1 MTDLAAIRAAI
12 GLFHLPSN
20 VRHVRAEPLP
30 SGIDHLLR
38 IAAGD
43 CDAETEVAAALDRP
57 PHVVR
62 EAAEFYIE
70 QVLFSPESDHY
81 RILGATPASTN
92 QELRRNMALLMSWL
106 HPDKHPT
113 GDRSVFAARV
123 TGAWDSLR
131 SAEKRAEY
139 DAGRAAAQASA
150 RVRKAKRPTRAE
162 GRGSLG
168 RANSTHPGLAH
179 GHDQRT
185 WAMVEQEGLLQ
196 RTLAFLRRVLGQRS
210 IP

>member
-1 MTDLAAIRAAI
+1 MTDLAAIRAAVA
-12 GLFHLPSN
+12 LFHLPSS

-43 CDAETEVAAALDRP
+43 ADAEGEVAAALDRP

-62 EAAEFYIE
+62 EAAEFFIE

-81 RILGATPASTN
+81 RILGATPSSSN

-106 HPDKHPT
+106 HPDKHPG

-131 SAEKRAEY
+131 SQERRAEY
-139 DAGRAAAQASA
+139 DAARATALASAGARKSKRHSRPGGRA
-150 RVRKAKRPTRAE
+150 P
-162 GRGSLG
+162 LG
-168 RANSTHPGLAH
+168 RVNSVHPGLAH
-179 GHDQRT
+179 GHDPRR
-185 WAMVEQEGLLQ
+185 WASVEQEGLLQ
-196 RTLAFLRRVLGQRS
+196 RGFAFLRRVFGQRS